1 MEIINVWDAMPTHS
15 EYIEQMLIG
24 ICVGLA
30 TKCGKMKITMHTK
43 WKWRKQ
49 MDELEIIQKLDNII
63 ADLLADGLHEIAMNI
78 EIEKQKIAKQFNQ
91 AELNSQQI
99 DLEEYL

>member
-1 MEIINVWDAMPTHS
+1 
-15 EYIEQMLIG
+15 
-24 ICVGLA
+24 
-30 TKCGKMKITMHTK
+30 
-43 WKWRKQ
+43 

-91 AELNSQQI
+91 AELNSQQV
-99 DLEEYL
+99 DLEDLIDKDQEDINDTTDPYHPLYLDNNQ